1 MPEGQQTDRRS
12 ATEIAREIFSGRML
26 VALLMG
32 FSSGLPLLLTG
43 SLLQAWMQRVGVDLG
58 TIGLFALVGL
68 PYTLKFLWAP
78 LVDRYV
84 PLPLGRRRGWL
95 LIFQVVLTG
104 AIGAMGF
111 TRPAAAP
118 LVVAAVS
125 LLVTFFSAS
134 QDIVIDAYRRESLS
148 DDEQG
153 LGAALYVNG
162 YRLGMLLASSGG
174 LILAD
179 HVPFETVYL
188 VMASAMAVGILTTIF
203 AREPAVA
210 EGTPQTLM
218 QAVVEPF
225 VEYFT
230 RRDAV
235 LILVFILLYKLGDA
249 MATQMTTPFYLQ
261 TGFTM
266 TEVGTIAKLFGFWAT
281 VGGGLLGG
289 VVILRLGI
297 YRSLWAFGILQALST
312 ACFALL
318 VHTGPDLS
326 ALAGVIGFENLASG
340 MGTAA
345 FIAFMASLADRKFTA
360 TQYAL
365 LSSLIG
371 VPRTLFAAPTG
382 FMAESLGWFDFFII
396 CSLIAIPGL
405 LMLIRFRSWL
415 QPPAGESIASAGH
428 HLDSRAGPD

>member
-1 MPEGQQTDRRS
+1 MPDGQDSAPRRS
-12 ATEIAREIFSGRML
+12 AQEIAREIFSGRML

-78 LVDRYV
+78 LVDRYM

-95 LIFQVVLTG
+95 LIFQLALTG
-104 AIGAMGF
+104 AIASLGF
-111 TRPAAAP
+111 THPSAAP
-118 LVVAAVS
+118 LVVAAVA

-162 YRLGMLLASSGG
+162 YRLGMLVAASGG

-179 HVPFETVYL
+179 HITFEAVYL
-188 VMASAMAVGILTTIF
+188 IMACTMAVGVVTTLL
-203 AREPAVA
+203 APEPPAA
-210 EGTPQTLM
+210 EGTPKTLKE
-218 QAVVEPF
+218 AVIEPF

-235 LILVFILLYKLGDA
+235 LILIFILLYKLGDA

-266 TEVGTIAKLFGFWAT
+266 TEVGTVAKLFGFWAT

-289 VVILRLGI
+289 VLILRLGI
-297 YRSLWAFGILQALST
+297 YRSLWGFGILQALST
-312 ACFALL
+312 ACFAAL
-318 VHTGPDLS
+318 VYTGPDVT

-345 FIAFMASLADRKFTA
+345 FVAFMASLADRKFTA

-382 FMAESLGWFDFFII
+382 FMAEALGWFNFFIL

-415 QPPAGESIASAGH
+415 RPPAGETIVSAAH
-428 HLDSRAGPD
+428 HPEP